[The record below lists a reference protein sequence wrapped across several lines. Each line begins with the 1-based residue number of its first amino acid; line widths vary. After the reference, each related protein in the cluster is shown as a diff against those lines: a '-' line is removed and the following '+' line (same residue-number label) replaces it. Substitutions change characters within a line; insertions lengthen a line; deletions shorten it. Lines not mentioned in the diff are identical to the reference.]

1 LTGTD
6 GHEIMRKVKN
16 GPDPT
21 YQTKDFQHITKDAI
35 DFIKK
40 CLGRNVETRL
50 SATDVQQ
57 HPWFQQLRDNAP
69 PPSPMKPQI
78 ITSLKQF
85 SNRSRLSRVCLEVI
99 SHLLNSEQIDDLRKE
114 FSKVDKNGEIDFTE
128 VSSI

>member
-21 YQTKDFQHITKDAI
+21 YQTEDFQHITKDAI

-40 CLGRNVETRL
+40 CLDRNVETRL

-57 HPWFQQLRDNAP
+57 HSKLINARHNQNF
-69 PPSPMKPQI
+69 PSHCI
-78 ITSLKQF
+78 L
-85 SNRSRLSRVCLEVI
+85 
-99 SHLLNSEQIDDLRKE
+99 
-114 FSKVDKNGEIDFTE
+114 
-128 VSSI
+128 